1 MEHFKKDDWI
11 RYAMDLV
18 DEETKETMEEHL
30 LNCDSCLE
38 LYTDI
43 ISGNLEID
51 TLHPTP
57 DFSKKVMKNIR
68 IDANLQNRRKFLYY
82 VAVAS
87 LTLMLTAS
95 GAFNYVGNKFST
107 VSTSAISKQAD
118 YNRLIKSGF
127 TDKLFNKSFNLLDNI
142 IPVKR

>member
-1 MEHFKKDDWI
+1 MEHFKKDYWI

-43 ISGNLEID
+43 ILGNLEID

-68 IDANLQNRRKFLYY
+68 IDANLQNRKKFLYY